1 MVLNQVMK
9 ATIASIVCSFG
20 LSFVAH
26 AFPGAIV
33 GEEPGSDVILRSEP
47 SLDAEEMNYAIVGDS
62 VDILDDAIGSDGY
75 TWYYVEIPA
84 VGSLGWIR
92 GDYITYITLE
102 EDYSSAEA
110 ENGYYELSEEA
121 WEPSEEAQW

>member
-1 MVLNQVMK
+1 MVLKRVMK

-20 LSFVAH
+20 LSFAAY

-47 SLDAEEMNYAIVGDS
+47 SLDAEEMNYGIVGDS

-92 GDYITYITLE
+92 GDYIALE
-102 EDYSSAEA
+102 EDYPSAEA
-110 ENGYYELSEEA
+110 ENDYYELSEEA
-121 WEPSEEAQW
+121 WESSEEAQW